1 MTLYISAAVDLSSTV
16 LIIVK
21 VNYRKDKHLGY
32 TAVLFEDCSRMSWS
46 VHIISLSIPR
56 VYCDSP
62 PDVYNGMCY
71 IEEI

>member
-1 MTLYISAAVDLSSTV
+1 MQQATVTLYISAAVNLSII
-16 LIIVK
+16 IIVK
-21 VNYRKDKHLGY
+21 VNHRKDKHLGY

-46 VHIISLSIPR
+46 VHISTPR